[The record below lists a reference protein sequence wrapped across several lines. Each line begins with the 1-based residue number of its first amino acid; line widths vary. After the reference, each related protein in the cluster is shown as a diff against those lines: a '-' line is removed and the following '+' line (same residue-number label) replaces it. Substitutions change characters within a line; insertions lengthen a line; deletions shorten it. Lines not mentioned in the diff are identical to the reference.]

1 MFFHDELPIQKKRA
15 VFLSRKA
22 ARFFFRSGGR
32 IRLFSQAKLFDDL
45 TITFDIHPFE
55 VLQQTAA
62 FTDEFDQR
70 ALRTEV
76 VNVLLQMFGQVVDTI
91 GEKSDLPFG
100 RTRVSSR
107 CAVLSENF
115 LFFFFGQIHAN
126 IVLMI
131 VMYDVYIRGQRY
143 G

>member
-76 VNVLLQMFGQVVDTI
+76 VNVLLQMFGQVVDTNVKRATCPSV
-91 GEKSDLPFG
+91 EPVSVADLP
-100 RTRVSSR
+100 
-107 CAVLSENF
+107 
-115 LFFFFGQIHAN
+115 
-126 IVLMI
+126 
-131 VMYDVYIRGQRY
+131 Y
-143 G
+143 